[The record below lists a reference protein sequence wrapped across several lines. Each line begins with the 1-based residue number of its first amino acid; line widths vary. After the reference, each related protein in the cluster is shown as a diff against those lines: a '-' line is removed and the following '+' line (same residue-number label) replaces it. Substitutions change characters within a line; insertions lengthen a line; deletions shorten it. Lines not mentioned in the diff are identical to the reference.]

1 MNEGPKARPAA
12 SPSRIEDRE
21 SMFDKRSLFIGAGLA
36 VLLLT
41 VAAVWSVTY
50 REKPQKT
57 GKLRDF
63 EFSPRPPDVDK
74 LDVKD
79 PQPTMMK
86 ELVQERPD
94 FDDKPSSPNIMMTT
108 EIRDAA
114 LPTEVAKTHTIEVNT
129 DVPVKISRMD
139 LRDTVE
145 KFDELASET
154 VTRLTP
160 IAVSVTGA
168 GDIYK
173 YSEPVPR
180 ASPNARLMST
190 SPRQATSLKITL
202 PKIDDLEGVAVGELG
217 PLDLNMIGNGGD
229 WGGTGR
235 GGRPMS
241 ETRTAVDLALRW
253 LHLHQNANGSWAAN
267 YWDPEGAPFSMAG
280 LSTNVGP
287 TDVGISAMAC
297 LALMGGGNTLR
308 KGEYRGTVLRG
319 IQWLISQQDERTG
332 YFSRNMYCHALATIA
347 LCEAVGR
354 SPDERAALAA
364 RKAVEACVAGV
375 AKDGGWRYAPNSEDS
390 DMSVTSWFLQA
401 LKTAKMAN
409 IKFDHSVFSRG
420 LAYMDQCTD
429 RGALGDSN
437 GRVAYGYNPGLIVN
451 EGSPPLTCAG
461 MVIRQFNGM
470 GVNHPVLVRAA
481 EATKAGPP
489 SWANKKF
496 YYWYYATYAMHN
508 MGGEYRLWWNSRIR
522 DVLLDNQTKRGHQA
536 GSWNPKDA
544 DWAAG
549 RVYCTALGA
558 LCLEVYYRYDAAL
571 TSFGTVPSLDELTFQ

>member
-1 MNEGPKARPAA
+1 
-12 SPSRIEDRE
+12 
-21 SMFDKRSLFIGAGLA
+21 
-36 VLLLT
+36 
-41 VAAVWSVTY
+41 
-50 REKPQKT
+50 
-57 GKLRDF
+57 
-63 EFSPRPPDVDK
+63 
-74 LDVKD
+74 
-79 PQPTMMK
+79 
-86 ELVQERPD
+86 
-94 FDDKPSSPNIMMTT
+94 
-108 EIRDAA
+108 
-114 LPTEVAKTHTIEVNT
+114 
-129 DVPVKISRMD
+129 
-139 LRDTVE
+139 
-145 KFDELASET
+145 
-154 VTRLTP
+154 
-160 IAVSVTGA
+160 
-168 GDIYK
+168 
-173 YSEPVPR
+173 
-180 ASPNARLMST
+180 
-190 SPRQATSLKITL
+190 
-202 PKIDDLEGVAVGELG
+202 
-217 PLDLNMIGNGGD
+217 
-229 WGGTGR
+229 
-235 GGRPMS
+235 
-241 ETRTAVDLALRW
+241 
-253 LHLHQNANGSWAAN
+253 
-267 YWDPEGAPFSMAG
+267 MAG

-287 TDVGISAMAC
+287 ADVGISAMAC

-332 YFSRNMYCHALATIA
+332 YIYKGLSNRSVFMYCHALATIA

-375 AKDGGWRYAPNSEDS
+375 AKDGGWRYVPNSEDS

>member
-1 MNEGPKARPAA
+1 M
-12 SPSRIEDRE
+12 DDQE
-21 SMFDKRSLFIGAGLA
+21 SMFDKRALFIGVGLA

-41 VAAVWSVTY
+41 FAAVWSVTY

-63 EFSPRPPDVDK
+63 EFSPRPPEVDP
-74 LDVKD
+74 LQIKD
-79 PQPTMMK
+79 PLPTMMK

-114 LPTEVAKTHTIEVNT
+114 LPTEVAKIHEVNT
-129 DVPVKISRMD
+129 DIPVKISRLD

-145 KFDELASET
+145 KVDEVAPET
-154 VTRLTP
+154 ATRLTP
-160 IAVSVTGA
+160 IAVAVAGA

-173 YSEPVPR
+173 YAEPVPR
-180 ASPNARLMST
+180 AGPNARLMST
-190 SPRQATSLKITL
+190 SPRKASPLKINL
-202 PKIDDLEGVAVGELG
+202 PKINDLEGVAVGELG
-217 PLDLNMIGNGGD
+217 PMDLNMIGNGGD

-253 LHLHQNANGSWAAN
+253 LHLHQNSNGSWAKN
-267 YWDPEGAPFSMAG
+267 YWDPEDAPFSMAG
-280 LSTNVGP
+280 ISTNAGIH
-287 TDVGISAMAC
+287 DVGISAMAC

-319 IQWLISQQDERTG
+319 IQWLIAQQDERTG
-332 YFSRNMYCHALATIA
+332 YVCKSMKTVPDGGMYCHALATIA

-354 SPDERAALAA
+354 SRDERAALAA
-364 RKAVEACVAGV
+364 RKAVDACVAGV
-375 AKDGGWRYAPNSEDS
+375 AKDGGWRYLPNYEDS

-401 LKTAKMAN
+401 LKTAKLAN

-437 GRVAYGYNPGLIVN
+437 GRVGYEYNPGLIVN
-451 EGSPPLTCAG
+451 EGSPALTCAG

-470 GVNHPVLVRAA
+470 GVNHPVLVHAA
-481 EATKAGPP
+481 EATKALPP
-489 SWANKKF
+489 KWENKKF

-508 MGGEYRLWWNSRIR
+508 MGGEYRLWWNRRIR

-536 GSWNPKDA
+536 GSWNPKGA
-544 DWAAG
+544 DWDAG
-549 RVYCTALGA
+549 RVYSTALGA
-558 LCLEVYYRYDAAL
+558 LCLEVYYRYSEAL
-571 TSFGTVPSLDELTFQ
+571 QSFGTVPSLDELTFQ